1 MLSPAAVRM
10 ANQRLGMLQR
20 HLHDSSPEHADPP
33 PHPPHPSGTSGGDG
47 KKGLKVYISVDIEG
61 VAGAAHW
68 DEAAKAHSDYGQF
81 AERMTAEAVAACEGK
96 TRGEWGRGWV
106 AGLRCSGGQ
115 GRCWPAR
122 RRSG

>member
-1 MLSPAAVRM
+1 M
-10 ANQRLGMLQR
+10 
-20 HLHDSSPEHADPP
+20 
-33 PHPPHPSGTSGGDG
+33 
-47 KKGLKVYISVDIEG
+47 
-61 VAGAAHW
+61 AGAAHW

-96 TRGEWGRGWV
+96 TTRPGLEGGV
-106 AGLRCSGGQ
+106 AEAVSGGQ

>member
-1 MLSPAAVRM
+1 MLTPAAVRM

-33 PHPPHPSGTSGGDG
+33 PHPSGTSAGG

-96 TRGEWGRGWV
+96 TSGGWGRG
-106 AGLRCSGGQ
+106 RTGGR
-115 GRCWPAR
+115 GW
-122 RRSG
+122 G

>member
-20 HLHDSSPEHADPP
+20 HLHDSFPEHADPP
-33 PHPPHPSGTSGGDG
+33 HHPSGTSAGG

-61 VAGAAHW
+61 GAGAAHW

-81 AERMTAEAVAACEGK
+81 AERMTAEAVAAWEGK
-96 TRGEWGRGWV
+96 TRGEWERGWV

>member
-10 ANQRLGMLQR
+10 ANQRLGTLQR
-20 HLHDSSPEHADPP
+20 HLHDSSPRWSADP
-33 PHPPHPSGTSGGDG
+33 PPHPSGTSGGDG

-96 TRGEWGRGWV
+96 TRGEWGRRRTGGMGW
-106 AGLRCSGGQ
+106 G
-115 GRCWPAR
+115 
-122 RRSG
+122 